1 VAGKAFCCLKV
12 LELISLFEDWT
23 TPLGFTE
30 YPVFVGSPN
39 FVV

>member
-1 VAGKAFCCLKV
+1 V

-23 TPLGFTE
+23 TPLGLKE
-30 YPVFVGSPN
+30 YPVFVASAN